1 MKKKVFPVIAVIL
14 ILALAYFWV
23 SSGFIKNTSVFINDY
38 TVSSDGKKIT
48 INVGVSSSM
57 GFIREVKVHQ
67 QQGGKLYLDCY
78 SAFGGLNGR
87 IGAKDTFTFLL
98 DEDTTAIAV
107 YRNPDCYE
115 TVLVKNA
122 DGLWQRADQQ

>member
-1 MKKKVFPVIAVIL
+1 MKKKVFPVIGVIL

-98 DEDTTAIAV
+98 SEDTSSIAV
-107 YRNPDCYE
+107 YRNSDCYE

-122 DGLWQRADQQ
+122 DGLWQRAKQQ

>member
-1 MKKKVFPVIAVIL
+1 MKKKVFPVIGVIL

-98 DEDTTAIAV
+98 SEDTSSIAV
-107 YRNPDCYE
+107 YRNSDCYE

>member
-1 MKKKVFPVIAVIL
+1 MKKKVFPVIGVIL

-48 INVGVSSSM
+48 INVGVSASM
-57 GFIREVKVHQ
+57 GFVREVKVHP

-98 DEDTTAIAV
+98 SEDTSSIAV
-107 YRNPDCYE
+107 YRNSDCYE

-122 DGLWQRADQQ
+122 DGLWQRAKQQ

>member
-1 MKKKVFPVIAVIL
+1 MKKKVFPVIGVIL

-38 TVSSDGKKIT
+38 PVSSDGKKIT

-98 DEDTTAIAV
+98 SEDTSSIAV
-107 YRNPDCYE
+107 YRNSDCYE

-122 DGLWQRADQQ
+122 DCLWQRAKQQ

>member
-1 MKKKVFPVIAVIL
+1 M

-23 SSGFIKNTSVFINDY
+23 FFRIYKATLQVFINDY

-48 INVGVSSSM
+48 INVGVSASM
-57 GFIREVKVHQ
+57 GFVREVKVHQ

-87 IGAKDTFTFLL
+87 IGAKDTFTFLF
-98 DEDTTAIAV
+98 V
-107 YRNPDCYE
+107 RGHKRDCS
-115 TVLVKNA
+115 LQK
-122 DGLWQRADQQ
+122 L

>member
-1 MKKKVFPVIAVIL
+1 MKKKVFPVIGVIL

-48 INVGVSSSM
+48 VNVGVSSSM

-98 DEDTTAIAV
+98 SEDTSSIAV
-107 YRNPDCYE
+107 YRNSDCYE

-122 DGLWQRADQQ
+122 DGLWQRAKQQ